1 MDDSLKRSEQFVE
14 IKSYLETF
22 FSDAVINGINESK
35 WDQHLNNLKKLGI
48 DEFISD
54 YQVLYDFLMAAQ

>member
-1 MDDSLKRSEQFVE
+1 MFVE

-35 WDQHLNNLKKLGI
+35 WEQHLNNLKKLGI

-54 YQVLYDFLMAAQ
+54 YQTLYDFLLAAQ